1 MPRVPEE
8 VGDLSG
14 ELSPIEALPVGDIP
28 LSEAN
33 SPKPSGRVL
42 GALAGFFVGQGAS
55 QAVTTLAGLFLVRRL
70 SVEAYA
76 QFGLAM
82 GFQAVFANLMDLG
95 ITSTIIPMVGER
107 RDDRSLVG
115 RYVRAAK
122 HLRDR
127 AFWILAPVAS
137 LVFLPMMHRQHWGW
151 GVQLFLLASVLLALY
166 SGGKVS
172 CYAAPLLLFGRLR
185 DYYVPQV
192 LAGSG
197 RLAIYI
203 VLGFVGGLNAA
214 TAACLGALNVTVCGS
229 WLARKSQPFLK
240 WPAREDPAT
249 DRELFRYILPAAPAM
264 IFSAFQPQVSLFLVS
279 VFGADSTYIAQ
290 VAALSK
296 IVQLFAVL
304 MTFNIIVIEPYVA
317 RLSRP
322 RLLPTYLALVSLAA
336 LACTPVVL
344 IAFAWPQV
352 FLWLLG
358 PKYEELR
365 GVMGYVIL
373 SGCMNYVA
381 GLMWIMNR
389 ARKWVFWSGTVLE
402 IGLLIS
408 TQAAFVAFL
417 GIRNTRQAV
426 FLSLTASFCYIV
438 AHVYGAIYGFI
449 KGPRIISPS
458 QPALEE

>member
-1 MPRVPEE
+1 MVPGEA
-8 VGDLSG
+8 GDLSG
-14 ELSPIEALPVGDIP
+14 ELSPIETLPVRDTPGQNAT
-28 LSEAN
+28 L
-33 SPKPSGRVL
+33 PKVSTRILRVV
-42 GALAGFFVGQGAS
+42 AGFLVGQGAT

-70 SVEAYA
+70 SLEAYA

-107 RDDRSLVG
+107 RDDRSVVG
-115 RYVRAAK
+115 RYVRSAK

-137 LVFLPMMHRQHWGW
+137 LTFVPMMQRQHWGW
-151 GVQLFLLASVLLALY
+151 GVQLTLLGSVLLALY

-185 DYYVPQV
+185 DYYLPQV

-197 RLAIYI
+197 RFVIYI

-214 TAACLGALNVTVCGS
+214 TAACLGALNVSVCAS
-229 WLARKSQPFLK
+229 WLSRNSQPFLK
-240 WPAREDPAT
+240 WPAKEDLAT
-249 DRELFRYILPAAPAM
+249 ERELIQYILPAAPAM

-279 VFGADSTYIAQ
+279 MFGAGSTYIAE

-304 MTFNIIVIEPYVA
+304 MTFNIIVIEPYMA
-317 RLSRP
+317 RLSRR
-322 RLLPTYLALVSLAA
+322 RLLPTYLGFVFLASLI
-336 LACTPVVL
+336 CTPVVL
-344 IAFAWPQV
+344 TAFIWPQLY
-352 FLWLLG
+352 LWLLG
-358 PKYEELR
+358 PKYDGLG

-389 ARKWVFWSGTVLE
+389 ARKWVFWSGTVIE
-402 IGLLIS
+402 IGLLVAA
-408 TQAAFVAFL
+408 QAGFVAFI
-417 GIRNTRQAV
+417 GIRNTHQAV
-426 FLSLTASFCYIV
+426 FLTLTASFCYIV
-438 AHVYGAIYGFI
+438 AHVYGAVYGFLN
-449 KGPRIISPS
+449 GPRILSPKPLDS
-458 QPALEE
+458 R

>member
-1 MPRVPEE
+1 MVPGE

-14 ELSPIEALPVGDIP
+14 ELSPLEALPVRDIP
-28 LSEAN
+28 GPKAALPKLS
-33 SPKPSGRVL
+33 SRMLRMV
-42 GALAGFFVGQGAS
+42 AGFFVGQGAT
-55 QAVTTLAGLFLVRRL
+55 QAITTLAGLFLVRRL
-70 SVEAYA
+70 SLEAYA

-82 GFQAVFANLMDLG
+82 GFQTVFANLMDLG

-115 RYVRAAK
+115 RYVRSAK

-127 AFWILAPVAS
+127 AFWILAPLAS
-137 LVFLPMMHRQHWGW
+137 LTFLPMMHRQHWGW
-151 GVQLFLLASVLLALY
+151 GVQLILLGSVLLALH

-185 DYYVPQV
+185 DYYIPQV
-192 LAGSG
+192 LTGSG
-197 RLAIYI
+197 RLVIYI

-214 TAACLGALNVTVCGS
+214 TASCLGALNVSVCGS
-229 WLARKSQPFLK
+229 WLSRKSQPFLK

-249 DRELFRYILPAAPAM
+249 ESELFRYILPAAPAM

-279 VFGADSTYIAQ
+279 IFGAGSTYIAQ

-304 MTFNIIVIEPYVA
+304 MTFNIIVIEPYMA
-317 RLSRP
+317 RLSRR
-322 RLLPTYLALVSLAA
+322 RLLPIYLGFVFLATLV
-336 LACTPVVL
+336 CTPVVL
-344 IAFAWPQV
+344 IAFIWPQAY
-352 FLWLLG
+352 LWLLG
-358 PKYEELR
+358 PKYEELG

-402 IGLLIS
+402 IGLLVA
-408 TQAAFVAFL
+408 TQAAFVAFF

-426 FLSLTASFCYIV
+426 FLSLTASFCYII
-438 AHVYGAIYGFI
+438 AHAYGAIYGFL
-449 KGPRIISPS
+449 KGPRV
-458 QPALEE
+458 